1 MSGGQFGARGYL
13 YQATVCLL
21 DSLMNEEW
29 DYVHIEPNSQN
40 EKVDIS
46 WELNEKIIKVMQVKS
61 SINLFKKWQINKWI
75 CELVKDSIKAQVY
88 EVVLIGRCS
97 PDAEKFVESI
107 NACRGDVFRKK
118 LKICNAKISV
128 RVIDY
133 DYDSFVSSINSLL
146 HDFFRGKS
154 YDIGSSAIKL
164 ISRASIFD
172 YMKFSTNGSKIS
184 KQEFVKLLIKS
195 AKSLRHNSS
204 DEVISI
210 EFKKSKEETNERQ
223 VDIKEYIL
231 KTSIFFIVLVML
243 LVAIRVYSN
252 NIFKIIMPQSDNYN
266 MMIVSSIF
274 VCCIVLGL
282 IIILLNISNYKFLIL
297 YDEHYPVLAI
307 RQFKTYYNSYMKAI
321 VTESRLRK
329 DRLLFVDHEVEIF
342 NVYDELFNYI
352 DCSFL
357 GVKENRI
364 IMEEDFYLTK
374 LKPNESDIAY
384 KKTIL
389 RQCDDLEEE
398 QYIFKGKLNIGN
410 TNRIEE
416 ITLSTPRLI
425 KTYFLI
431 LNYFNYIR
439 IFKYVIPFEISWLVE
454 QLHYLRDWY
463 RYKPFA
469 ITRILSISCGIVI
482 LILGLIGFIKIFSI
496 LMLSAVAYFISLNLF
511 KGLRKCFKN

>member
-29 DYVHIEPNSQN
+29 DYVHIEPDSQN

-46 WELNEKIIKVMQVKS
+46 WELNNKIVKAMQVKS

-75 CELVKDSIKAQVY
+75 CELVEDSIKAQVY

-97 PDAEKFVESI
+97 SDAQKFVEGI
-107 NACRGDVFRKK
+107 NACREDVFSKK
-118 LKICNAKISV
+118 LKNYNDKISV
-128 RVIDY
+128 RVIEY
-133 DYDSFVSSINSLL
+133 DHDSFISSINTLL
-146 HDFFRGKS
+146 HDFFRDKS
-154 YDIGSSAIKL
+154 YDIGSNAIKL

-172 YMKFSTNGSKIS
+172 YMKFSTKGSKVS
-184 KQEFVKLLIKS
+184 KQEFVNLLIKY
-195 AKSLRHNSS
+195 AKSVRHNSS

-210 EFKKSKEETNERQ
+210 EFKKSKEEINERQ
-223 VDIKEYIL
+223 VNIKGYIL
-231 KTSIFFIVLVML
+231 KTSIFFMVLVML

-252 NIFKIIMPQSDNYN
+252 NIFKIIMPQSNNYK
-266 MMIVSSIF
+266 MMMVASIF
-274 VCCIVLGL
+274 ICCIVVGL

-297 YDEHYPVLAI
+297 YDEHYPVLSI

-342 NVYDELFNYI
+342 NVCDESFNYI
-352 DCSFL
+352 DCYFS
-357 GVKENRI
+357 GVKENHI
-364 IMEEDFYLTK
+364 IMEEDFYTTK
-374 LKPNESDIAY
+374 LRPNESDIVY

-389 RQCDDLEEE
+389 SQFNDSEAE
-398 QYIFKGKLNIGN
+398 QYTFKGKLNIGD

-431 LNYFNYIR
+431 LNYFNYKR

-454 QLHYLRDWY
+454 QLHYVSRWY
-463 RYKPFA
+463 QYNPFE
-469 ITRILSISCGIVI
+469 ITRILAITCGIVI
-482 LILGLIGFIKIFSI
+482 LILGLIGFIKIFNI
-496 LMLSAVAYFISLNLF
+496 FLLSAVAYFITLNLF